1 MMADRLILRGAKGYE
16 EARVAR
22 IFNARRP
29 ERPAAVLQA
38 ESEFDIV
45 EGVGLARD
53 RGWKVAIRSGGHS
66 IPAWSLR
73 DDALL
78 IDLGG
83 FNETSLDTTTG
94 VASVTTSVTGGS
106 VEVDLQQVFMSGSP
120 HTVGEVSAVGR
131 RCGLTNLLS
140 VFYLQLDRLGFL
152 VLEKAFAAHLAAD
165 AGTLVP
171 AERRLGVVCGTV
183 DIDLPSAH
191 RTGERF
197 GSSRVRG
204 PHAPV

>member
-83 FNETSLDTTTG
+83 FKETSLDTTTG

-131 RCGLTNLLS
+131 RCGLTKLLS
-140 VFYLQLDRLGFL
+140 VSLSTAGSTWFLGTREGL
-152 VLEKAFAAHLAAD
+152 
-165 AGTLVP
+165 
-171 AERRLGVVCGTV
+171 
-183 DIDLPSAH
+183 
-191 RTGERF
+191 
-197 GSSRVRG
+197 RG
-204 PHAPV
+204 PSRGRRRNACSRRTAPWRCMGHR